1 MTTRNGSSSS
11 ALAAAVL
18 FLAASLTA
26 SDAAA
31 HGPDPATSG
40 GPFGQNQVLRF
51 RWRAGSEPSAALKI
65 AIRAAAA
72 GANASRASKAATFA
86 YDTAGPSPIGYGAG
100 ATCGV
105 NGLACYTRD
114 VPDGFTMWF
123 REQGHVFDWG
133 RMRWCE
139 SYETAPNGCY
149 LAENIALDEFGH
161 VEGLAHHVNYD
172 SGSDYEDAVVQTYS
186 RTKPSAGW
194 DNDVFGRCDVARL
207 QMLYDVTFASSKF
220 STCLDMSTVLTVA
233 ASPTQI
239 VVGSST
245 TLVATLKVVDADAYG
260 RLGGNSVSGRTV
272 TLQRRAVGA
281 TTWIAVGT
289 MPSGSTSGTYV
300 LTQTPGG
307 NTEYRAV
314 FATPSGDGVNGD
326 SSPAVRVY
334 VTGCTVAATSTL
346 MASSILAPCA

>member
-1 MTTRNGSSSS
+1 MTTRNRSRSS
-11 ALAAAVL
+11 ALAAAAV
-18 FLAASLTA
+18 FLVASLTA
-26 SDAAA
+26 TGAFA
-31 HGPDPATSG
+31 HGPDPVASG
-40 GPFGQNQVLRF
+40 GAFGQNQVLRF
-51 RWRAGSEPSAALKI
+51 RWRAGSEPSTALKT
-65 AIRAAAA
+65 AIKAAAA
-72 GANASRASKAATFA
+72 GVNASRASKAATFT
-86 YDTAGPSPIGYGAG
+86 YDAAGSSPIGYGAG

-105 NGLACYTRD
+105 NGLACYTRT

-133 RMRWCE
+133 TMKWCE
-139 SYETAPNGCY
+139 SYDAPPNGCY

-161 VEGLAHHVNYD
+161 VEGLGHHVNYA

-220 STCLDMSTVLTVA
+220 STCLDMSTVLTIS

-245 TLVATLKVVDADAYG
+245 TLVATLKVVDSDAYG

-281 TTWIAVGT
+281 TTWILVGT
-289 MPSGSTSGTYV
+289 MPAGSASGTYV
-300 LTQTPGG
+300 LAQTPGG

-314 FATPSGDGVNGD
+314 FATPSGDGINGD
-326 SSPAVRVY
+326 SSPAVRVS
-334 VTGCTVAATSTL
+334 VTGCTAGATSAL